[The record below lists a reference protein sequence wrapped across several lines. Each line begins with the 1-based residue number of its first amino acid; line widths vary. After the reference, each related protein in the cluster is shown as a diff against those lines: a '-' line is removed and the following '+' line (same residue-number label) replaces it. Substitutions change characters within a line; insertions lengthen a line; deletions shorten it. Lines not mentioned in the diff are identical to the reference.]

1 MTTLEAD
8 AVSQGADGHDGRTRR
23 MVATEPELRLRDSD
37 LSAVYQAADEVSG
50 TGQRKTKLL
59 IRTELIGL
67 IVASLAGVTVIRV
80 GPNGLDVLAPVS
92 GVAFVVALYCTVRR
106 AQTKPEQNWYEGRA
120 GAESARTL
128 AWKYSIGAEPFPVGG
143 DEHEEKH
150 LARAFLDGLGDVVRY
165 LEYTKLPLPDSEV
178 RELTEP
184 MKRLRAAGLA
194 TRRQVYRRDRI
205 KDQLDWYARRSGEH
219 NMSANRWLGLAI
231 ASSAAGILMAVAKF
245 LYVDI
250 DLLGV
255 FAAVA
260 SAAIGWNQLNQ
271 HRNQATAYSVTA
283 RELNIIL
290 DQIDHVPDSEWASF
304 AEGAEDA
311 ISREHTMWAARRGYT
326 RPAG

>member
-1 MTTLEAD
+1 
-8 AVSQGADGHDGRTRR
+8 
-23 MVATEPELRLRDSD
+23 MVESEPKLRLRDND

-50 TGQRKTKLL
+50 AGQRSTKRL
-59 IRTELIGL
+59 IRIELIGL
-67 IVASLAGVTVIRV
+67 VVASLAGVTAIRV
-80 GPNGLDVLAPVS
+80 GPYGLDVLAPVS
-92 GVAFVVALYCTVRR
+92 GVAFVVALYCTMRR

-143 DEHEEKH
+143 DEHKEER
-150 LARAFLDGLGDVVRY
+150 LAKLFLEGLGNVVKY
-165 LEYTKLPLPDSEV
+165 LEYTKLPPPDSEV

-184 MKRLRAAGLA
+184 MKQLRAAGFT
-194 TRRQVYRRDRI
+194 TRRQVYQRDRI

-219 NMSANRWLGLAI
+219 DRSANRWLGLAV

-260 SAAIGWNQLNQ
+260 AAAIGWNQLNQ

-283 RELNIIL
+283 RELNIIH
-290 DQIDHVPDSEWASF
+290 DQIDHVPASEWASF
-304 AEGAEDA
+304 AEGAEEA
-311 ISREHTMWAARRGYT
+311 ISREHTMWAARRGYPL
-326 RPAG
+326 PAG

>member
-1 MTTLEAD
+1 
-8 AVSQGADGHDGRTRR
+8 
-23 MVATEPELRLRDSD
+23 MVATEPELRLRDND

-50 TGQRKTKLL
+50 AGQRKTKRL
-59 IRTELIGL
+59 IRIELIGL
-67 IVASLAGVTVIRV
+67 VVASLAGVTVIRV
-80 GPNGLDVLAPVS
+80 EPYGLDVLAPVS

-106 AQTKPEQNWYEGRA
+106 AQSKPEQYWYEGRA

-128 AWKYSIGAEPFPVGG
+128 AWKYSIGAQPFPV
-143 DEHEEKH
+143 DREAHKEQH
-150 LARAFLDGLGDVVRY
+150 LAKLFLDGLGNVVRY
-165 LEYTKLPLPDSEV
+165 LEHTKLPPPDSEV

-184 MKRLRAAGLA
+184 MRRLRAASLA
-194 TRRQVYRRDRI
+194 TRRRVYRRDRI
-205 KDQLDWYARRSGEH
+205 KNQLDWYTRRSGDH
-219 NMSANRWLGLAI
+219 NRSANRWLGLAV
-231 ASSAAGILMAVAKF
+231 ASSAAGILMAVAKL

-283 RELNIIL
+283 RELSIIH

-311 ISREHTMWAARRGYT
+311 ISREHTMWAARRGYIQ
-326 RPAG
+326 PAD